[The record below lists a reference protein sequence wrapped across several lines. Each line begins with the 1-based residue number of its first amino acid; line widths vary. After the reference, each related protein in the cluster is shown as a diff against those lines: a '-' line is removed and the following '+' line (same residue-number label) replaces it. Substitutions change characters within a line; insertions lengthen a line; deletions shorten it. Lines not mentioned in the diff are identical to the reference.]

1 MNTKLRLGLVI
12 GVYISAMLF
21 VAALWL
27 NSIRLQRIQ
36 QSGQLKIQ
44 ILKPKPENVLID
56 QKEIKENVLRY
67 LKKDLRKIKSH
78 ALNLYGLEA
87 KLESL
92 PVVHHAEVYLD
103 ANQNLHIDVYQ
114 RDPLVRIL
122 EAQGDSYYLDAEGNK
137 IPGSSRYSAR
147 VPVATGLSGQIGK
160 NSSIKGNQSELK
172 NIFYLAQEIARD
184 TFAQALVEQIDVQP
198 SGDVVLI
205 PKIGSEKIMFGKVED
220 VNEKLQ
226 KLHFFYQEGLRYE
239 GWNVYQT
246 IDLQNKD
253 QVVCKRNVSQ
263 L

>member
-1 MNTKLRLGLVI
+1 
-12 GVYISAMLF
+12 MLF